1 MRKLLLAATAL
12 CGLAAPAYA
21 TTDNPLTYDPYDD
34 PLHLCSSAG
43 CSAFGAVTVANDLKF
58 DNFGVSSSPASQ
70 TGTLYFALLIP
81 GNETEVTL
89 PSLTGKL
96 NGNAFGNGSLFS
108 NVGTFSAGQDLT
120 NVLGSPFS
128 GSQPPNPFSAYSAAT
143 HTADPGF
150 NPATDHYT
158 VFFGKVGGTNA
169 FTAGSQAGQT
179 ITMNNAF
186 DFSGGTFVDPLLGGA
201 IENGIGPGAILTA
214 FLVET
219 STKHGVTTTSVI
231 TTAQSSSL
239 IFDAQPTIAPGVPE
253 PSTWVMMG
261 AGFGL
266 LSLVGWRKTRS
277 ARIVV

>member
-1 MRKLLLAATAL
+1 MKRLLLAAAF
-12 CGLAAPAYA
+12 CALAAPAYA
-21 TTDNPLTYDPYDD
+21 QTDNLATYDPYDD

-81 GNETEVTL
+81 NNENELTL

-96 NGNAFGNGSLFS
+96 NGNAFGNGSLFT

-120 NVLGSPFS
+120 NVLGAPFG

-143 HTADPGF
+143 QAADPGF
-150 NPATDHYT
+150 NPLTDHYT
-158 VFFGKVGGTNA
+158 VFFGQVGGTNA
-169 FTAGSQAGQT
+169 FTTGTQAGQT
-179 ITMNNAF
+179 ITMNNTF

-201 IENGIGPGAILTA
+201 TENGIGAGAILTA

-219 STKHGVTTTSVI
+219 SIKHGQPVI
-231 TTAQSSSL
+231 NVVTTAQSSSL
-239 IFDAQPTIAPGVPE
+239 IFDAQPTIAVPE
-253 PSTWVMMG
+253 PSTWAMAI
-261 AGFGL
+261 AGFAL
-266 LSLVGWRKTRS
+266 LGFAGWRKSRP
-277 ARIVV
+277 ARIAV

>member
-1 MRKLLLAATAL
+1 MRKLFLAAAL
-12 CGLAAPAYA
+12 GVFAAPAYA
-21 TTDNPLTYDPYDD
+21 QMIDNPTTYDPYDD

-43 CSAFGAVTVANDLKF
+43 CSAFGAVTVANDLRF

-81 GNETEVTL
+81 GNENELTL

-96 NGNAFGNGSLFS
+96 NGADFGNGSLFS

-120 NVLGSPFS
+120 NVLGAPFG
-128 GSQPPNPFSAYSAAT
+128 GSQPPNPFNAYAGAT
-143 HTADPGF
+143 HAADPGF

-158 VFFGKVGGTNA
+158 VFFGKIGGTNA
-169 FTAGSQAGQT
+169 FTTGTQSGQT

-219 STKHGVTTTSVI
+219 STKHGVTTTSVV

-239 IFDAQPTIAPGVPE
+239 IFDAQPTIAVPE
-253 PSTWVMMG
+253 SSTWAMFI

-266 LSLVGWRKTRS
+266 LGLAGWRKSRP
-277 ARIVV
+277 ARIAV